1 MVATAAAT
9 LMVVRAATVGQRPQ
23 HSAVGQTIRVLEL
36 PKDVVIRGNHNL
48 PTSLGDRLNSPLSEK
63 ELLVV
68 VMDRPRF
75 KDVGLTTE
83 RPD

>member
-9 LMVVRAATVGQRPQ
+9 LMVVRAATVDQRPLQ
-23 HSAVGQTIRVLEL
+23 SAVGAIIHRLEL

-48 PTSLGDRLNSPLSEK
+48 PNSLGDRLNSPLSEK
-63 ELLVV
+63 ELLAV
-68 VMDRPRF
+68 VMDKPQLN
-75 KDVGLTTE
+75 DVGLTTD